1 MDSSIIVSSPMLRL
15 PDAPHPSAGSTET
28 ADLLRQMVDLQR
40 EQLGLMRAGQMAA
53 DEKTRWQTFYNRW
66 AREFPELPGRCKGV
80 LPAVERAYL
89 ELVQEVSDRLTGE
102 DAVELESEFALAE
115 FLDKYGVRLAQ
126 LSNILGLV
134 GHWANVQPPSDP
146 PA

>member
-1 MDSSIIVSSPMLRL
+1 MDSSIIVSLPMLRL
-15 PDAPHPSAGSTET
+15 PDPPHSSAGSSET
-28 ADLLRQMVDLQR
+28 TDLLRQMVDLQR
-40 EQLGLMRAGQMAA
+40 EQIGLMRAQQLASDDKA
-53 DEKTRWQTFYNRW
+53 RWQNFYNRW
-66 AREFPELPGRCKGV
+66 AREFPELPGRCKVV

-102 DAVELESEFALAE
+102 DAADLESEFALAE

-126 LSNILGLV
+126 LGNILGQV
-134 GHWANVQPPSDP
+134 GHLANVQPPSDP

>member
-15 PDAPHPSAGSTET
+15 PDPPYSSAGSGET
-28 ADLLRQMVDLQR
+28 TDLLRQMVDLQR
-40 EQLGLMRAGQMAA
+40 EQIGLMRAGQLAS
-53 DEKTRWQTFYNRW
+53 DEKARWQNFYNRW
-66 AREFPELPGRCKGV
+66 AREFPELPGRCKAV

-102 DAVELESEFALAE
+102 EAADLESEFALAE

-126 LSNILGLV
+126 LGNILGQV
-134 GHWANVQPPSDP
+134 GHLANVQPPSDP